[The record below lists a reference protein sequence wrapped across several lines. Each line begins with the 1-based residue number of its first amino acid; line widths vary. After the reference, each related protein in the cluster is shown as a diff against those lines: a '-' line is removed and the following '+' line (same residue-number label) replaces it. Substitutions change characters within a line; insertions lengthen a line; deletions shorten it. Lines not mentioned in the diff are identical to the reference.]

1 MKYAIRHLQLRDLL
15 ERTLIPLI
23 NGDYFLVDLPFHS
36 NIGDTLIWQG
46 ELELLRET
54 KYRCLSYSSLLT
66 FRSIPLGKDITI
78 LLHGG
83 GNMGELYREHISFLF
98 RLVKEYPDNRI
109 IVFPQTICY
118 RNMDLL
124 RRDMEL
130 LRKHRDLHFCVR
142 DKNGYALI
150 KNELPHVY
158 LLPDMCA
165 CIDLKFFQQWKPKI
179 KGSLLLKRKD
189 AELSSVPPG
198 VKTDFVEDWP
208 TFNHDLFDGTFL
220 AKVISN
226 LCKMCPYLFRN
237 AWNWYAMNVYRKDL
251 LRIGTKFIK
260 SYEPTFTTRLHGL
273 LLSLLCGKHQVTVI
287 DNSYGKNLNYVR
299 TWLYDVDEI
308 RIMDEINT
316 EEVDSRDFV

>member
-23 NGDYFLVDLPFHS
+23 HGDYVLVDLPFHS

-46 ELELLRET
+46 ELELLRKT

-78 LLHGG
+78 LVHGG
-83 GNMGELYREHISFLF
+83 GNIGELYREHISFLF
-98 RLVKEYPDNRI
+98 QLVKEYPDNRI
-109 IVFPQTICY
+109 IIFPQTICY

-130 LRKHRDLHFCVR
+130 LRKNRDLHFCVR

-150 KNELPHVY
+150 KNELAHVY
-158 LLPDMCA
+158 LLPDMSA
-165 CIDLKFFQQWKPKI
+165 CIDLDFFQQWKPKI
-179 KGSLLLKRKD
+179 KGALLLKRKD
-189 AELSSVPPG
+189 AELSSIPLG
-198 VKTDFVEDWP
+198 SVKTDFVEDWP
-208 TFNHDLFDGTFL
+208 TFNHNLFDGTFI

-226 LCKMCPYLFRN
+226 LCKMRPHIFRN
-237 AWNWYAMNVYRKDL
+237 VWNWYAMNVYRKDL

-260 SYEPTFTTRLHGL
+260 SYEPIYTTRLHGL

-287 DNSYGKNLNYVR
+287 DNSYGKNLNYVH
-299 TWLYDVDEI
+299 TWLQDVDEV
-308 RIMDEINT
+308 RLLN
-316 EEVDSRDFV
+316 

>member
-23 NGDYFLVDLPFHS
+23 HGDYVLVDLPFHS

-46 ELELLRET
+46 ELELLQKI

-66 FRSIPLGKDITI
+66 YRSVPLGRDITI
-78 LLHGG
+78 LVHGG
-83 GNMGELYREHISFLF
+83 GNIGELYREHINLLF

-109 IVFPQTICY
+109 IIFPQTICY

-124 RRDMEL
+124 CHDMEL

-150 KNELPHVY
+150 KNELLHVY
-158 LLPDMCA
+158 LLPDMSA
-165 CIDLKFFQQWKPKI
+165 CIDLDFFQQWKPKI

-189 AELSSVPPG
+189 AELSSIPLG
-198 VKTDFVEDWP
+198 SVKTDFVEDWP
-208 TFNHDLFDGTFL
+208 TFNHNLFDGTFI

-226 LCKMCPYLFRN
+226 LCKMRPHIFRN
-237 AWNWYAMNVYRKDL
+237 VWNWYAMNVYRKDL

-260 SYEPTFTTRLHGL
+260 SYEPIYTTRLHGL

-287 DNSYGKNLNYVR
+287 DNSYGKNLNYVH
-299 TWLYDVDEI
+299 TWLQDVDEV
-308 RIMDEINT
+308 RLLN
-316 EEVDSRDFV
+316 